1 MAQSYGFLRLT
12 ASLAARNERRTVR
25 RNRLAELGHIAVCW
39 QEELRTKLWQI
50 WGGLVFLCSLP
61 WWALS
66 PSFFL
71 TCLLPGGR
79 WAPLFRSGVD
89 ARRDARRWHGSYS
102 VPLHLFPGFKEL
114 SQFDEESKW
123 WKTATTRYNE
133 GLVFK
138 NLTPF
143 NAPTTPPP
151 PSTTS
156 FLFLIRIS
164 AGYSVVLRTR
174 LKRTALKDWAAGVE
188 RRGWKQIDTWSGSR
202 SKGYG

>member
-151 PSTTS
+151 LQPLLSS
-156 FLFLIRIS
+156 SSYVSLLAIQLF
-164 AGYSVVLRTR
+164 
-174 LKRTALKDWAAGVE
+174 
-188 RRGWKQIDTWSGSR
+188 
-202 SKGYG
+202 